1 MPVANSLQSPDSAS
15 FAAVTRIKTAWRT
28 ARDGTKRTTGWAAR
42 GVRDSVR
49 SPFTP
54 NKDESAPPAD
64 GDGAKQA
71 AAAQAEETPG
81 TPGRRR
87 RIAIFAAAGLV
98 VAIWIGWTAYVWN
111 ENGSTA
117 GIGVLIS
124 WPAVFAA
131 LALVSVP
138 FLGAGLFVRSQRTG
152 GEADLAAPETT
163 TVGPEAAEDPAED
176 SKGDSPEAPDTSDPA
191 PTTASQPGTPHA
203 ASPHHR
209 SPVGSLSEAE
219 DVPADDDAEDDDHDE
234 DDAVA

>member
-1 MPVANSLQSPDSAS
+1 M
-15 FAAVTRIKTAWRT
+15 TRIKTAWRT
-28 ARDGTKRTTGWAAR
+28 ARDGTKRTIGWAAR
-42 GVRDSVR
+42 GVHDSVR
-49 SPFTP
+49 SPFTRSE
-54 NKDESAPPAD
+54 DESAPPGDDDGA
-64 GDGAKQA
+64 GDGAKPA
-71 AAAQAEETPG
+71 APAQVEDTPG

-138 FLGAGLFVRSQRTG
+138 FVGAGLFVRSQRAG
-152 GEADLAAPETT
+152 GEADPAPPETAT
-163 TVGPEAAEDPAED
+163 AGPEAAESHAED
-176 SKGDSPEAPDTSDPA
+176 SKDDSPEAPDTSDPA

-219 DVPADDDAEDDDHDE
+219 DVPADDDAEDEDDDE
-234 DDAVA
+234 DVA